1 MVDYIHDLRKLK
13 EAKPEEDRLPSHILF
28 PATMVESF
36 NVIFLGSGVSTA
48 IPTIRHVLD
57 MNMEGQY
64 QCPVCHHALSSPNS
78 KNRRNNVSIAVVFEG
93 PDGSRKCVMVDA
105 GKTMRHACLD
115 QLPQFGVSSVNA
127 LLLTHGHADAV
138 LGLDDIRDLQ
148 ISERVEV
155 EDPANPGEVVHGF
168 RVISGPLPIFMTQET
183 MNTLSGV
190 FPYLLSPPR
199 FLDEANNVIERR
211 IACIKPHVIEE
222 RCDLNIE
229 GLPVHCFPVFHGG
242 DYVSLG
248 FNFGSPGQF
257 VYISDVKIIPPES
270 MEYLRSLPRIK
281 TFVIDC
287 LDHEGIWSHMGLRE
301 AISVSKELNP
311 EVVYFTGMCCSFGLH
326 DDLEAL
332 LLSMGLQN
340 YSLAY
345 DGLCLK
351 F

>member
-1 MVDYIHDLRKLK
+1 MV
-13 EAKPEEDRLPSHILF
+13 
-28 PATMVESF
+28 TSF
-36 NVIFLGSGVSTA
+36 KVIFLGSGVSTA

-64 QCPVCHHALSSPNS
+64 QCPVCHHALTTPNS
-78 KNRRNNVSIAVVFEG
+78 KNRRNNVSVAVVFEG
-93 PDGSRKCVMVDA
+93 HDGSKKCIMVDA

-127 LLLTHGHADAV
+127 LFLTHGHADAV

-155 EDPANPGEVVHGF
+155 EDKANPGQMVHGF
-168 RVISGPLPIFMTQET
+168 RVVSGPIPIYMTQET
-183 MNTLSGV
+183 MSTLSGV

-199 FLDEANNVIERR
+199 YLDEANNVIERR
-211 IACIKPHVIEE
+211 IACIKPQVIEE
-222 RCDLNIE
+222 RSTLNID
-229 GLPVHCFPVFHGG
+229 GLLVQCFPVFHGG

-301 AISVSKELNP
+301 AISVCKELNP
-311 EVVYFTGMCCSFGLH
+311 EMVYFTGMCCSFGLH
-326 DDLEAL
+326 DDVESL
-332 LLSMGLQN
+332 LLSMGLTN